1 MFSVQQ
7 LSLTAP
13 FEWANSTLR
22 ANDVRILGKTLA
34 LAGGNLT
41 AAAEELQLDG
51 GVEFKPNEPL
61 KAKGKLRLRRGR
73 YATSDGSKMGENFAL
88 AGDLEATTIEN
99 KLVSVSGSLNIEEG
113 ELLWGK
119 FFGDFKAQKP
129 TLGFYGDYLVGP
141 DELQLRRLDFSLAK
155 VGTVGLSGTV
165 QQISAKPIAR
175 LQVNGKDI
183 QPSGVFDFFI
193 RETLSRNYPILKQL
207 TLGGRVDLA
216 AQANGALD
224 DLSVEGSL
232 QVQRGS
238 LGVKSDQWRV
248 GPMNLTLPFRVY
260 RPGVIREAVPASV
273 PAGTL
278 TVESLR
284 FGAES
289 VAQFKTPVALWNNA
303 LRFDQPIRLS
313 IYGGTLEIRNLAW
326 IDLIGDPSTFSLSME
341 AKDLQLRPLTE
352 GLGWYPFG
360 GTLSGSIPK
369 AAMTGNVLRSEGQ
382 IQIELFGGHV
392 QVSKTEI
399 ENPFSSL
406 PAIKLDAR
414 FQDID
419 LEQAS
424 EIFAFGH
431 ISGILEGT
439 INDLIIANGQPS
451 QMRAEIQTVAR
462 PGSSQWISVE
472 ALNKITVLSSGED
485 GSLVY
490 GGIAGFFDEFRY
502 SKMGFKTALR
512 NDKLTLRG
520 VESRDGKEFLVV
532 GTLLPPTVN
541 VISHTQEI
549 AFSDLL
555 KRLQQIQKSD
565 KPQIK

>member
-1 MFSVQQ
+1 
-7 LSLTAP
+7 
-13 FEWANSTLR
+13 
-22 ANDVRILGKTLA
+22 
-34 LAGGNLT
+34 
-41 AAAEELQLDG
+41 
-51 GVEFKPNEPL
+51 
-61 KAKGKLRLRRGR
+61 
-73 YATSDGSKMGENFAL
+73 
-88 AGDLEATTIEN
+88 
-99 KLVSVSGSLNIEEG
+99 
-113 ELLWGK
+113 
-119 FFGDFKAQKP
+119 
-129 TLGFYGDYLVGP
+129 
-141 DELQLRRLDFSLAK
+141 
-155 VGTVGLSGTV
+155 
-165 QQISAKPIAR
+165 
-175 LQVNGKDI
+175 
-183 QPSGVFDFFI
+183 
-193 RETLSRNYPILKQL
+193 
-207 TLGGRVDLA
+207 
-216 AQANGALD
+216 
-224 DLSVEGSL
+224 
-232 QVQRGS
+232 
-238 LGVKSDQWRV
+238 
-248 GPMNLTLPFRVY
+248 MNLTLPFRVY

-326 IDLIGDPSTFSLSME
+326 IDLIGDPTTFSLSME

-352 GLGWYPFG
+352 ALGWYPFG
-360 GTLSGSIPK
+360 GTLSSSIPK

-439 INDLIIANGQPS
+439 ISDLIIANGQPS
-451 QMRAEIQTVAR
+451 QMRADIRTVAR
-462 PGSSQWISVE
+462 PGISQWISVE
-472 ALNKITVLSSGED
+472 ALDKITVLSSGAD
-485 GSLVY
+485 GSSVY
-490 GGIAGFFDEFRY
+490 GGIAGFIDEFRY
-502 SKMGFKTALR
+502 SKMGFKALLK
-512 NDKLTLRG
+512 NDRLTLHG
-520 VESRDGKEFLVV
+520 IESSDGKEFLVV
-532 GTLLPPTVN
+532 GSLLPPTVN